1 MAKTY
6 SFEALGLLHCDMDE
20 SFVNILN
27 LASRALDAPLAH
39 IAVLEKQA
47 GLQSISASI
56 GSLFAPN
63 ERCEIAIED
72 TICQYVQETCD
83 TVVIPD
89 LLADPRTRDNEM
101 IQQNGLRSYIGSP
114 IHTMTGKVIGSLC
127 CMAKTPRDWSDK
139 DIQMLESLSKCVD
152 DIVIAR
158 TLALEDQA
166 ARKQL
171 KDIAAARGAY
181 IAHVGHEIRT
191 PLTGIL
197 GSIGILKGLPLDE
210 KPARLVKIL
219 DKSAH
224 KLLEFVNDVLDLAR
238 LDAGPSD
245 VAEEV
250 ARIGDFMKD
259 QLKEFSIQ
267 AGEKGLTLRLEDRL
281 QNACYRFDAT
291 ALARIVQNIVSN
303 AVKFT
308 NVGSIDVTLDQDSYG
323 QVVIDVSDTGI
334 GIAPEYHSKIF
345 EEFEQADEAAARRY
359 GGTGLGMAIVK
370 RTVDRLNGTITIDS
384 ARGVGTKISVSLPL
398 STAGA
403 DCDAA

>member
-1 MAKTY
+1 
-6 SFEALGLLHCDMDE
+6 
-20 SFVNILN
+20 
-27 LASRALDAPLAH
+27 
-39 IAVLEKQA
+39 
-47 GLQSISASI
+47 
-56 GSLFAPN
+56 
-63 ERCEIAIED
+63 
-72 TICQYVQETCD
+72 
-83 TVVIPD
+83 VVIPD
-89 LLADPRTRDNEM
+89 LLADPRTRDSEL

-197 GSIGILKGLPLDE
+197 GSIGILKGVPLDE

-384 ARGVGTKISVSLPL
+384 ARGVGTKILVSLPL